1 MNHPDKS
8 DLLHELLPGGDELRE
23 QSLKAG
29 LRAVH
34 RNRNRRRGTRM
45 ALAGAAALLLAGLVW
60 EPQSTHQDSRPHP
73 VSQLAKRTVAG
84 TPIVLI
90 SDQELLDLFGDQ
102 PVALVTKSSGQELLF
117 LSEKN

>member
-8 DLLHELLPGGDELRE
+8 ELLHDLFPGDEALRE

-34 RNRNRRRGTRM
+34 RTRNRRRASRM
-45 ALAGAAALLLAGLVW
+45 TLAGVAALLLASLAW
-60 EPQSTHQDSRPHP
+60 EPESIDQASFPQP
-73 VSQLAKRTVAG
+73 VSHFAKRTVAG

-90 SDQELLDLFGDQ
+90 SDQELLDLFVGQ
-102 PVALVTKSSGQELLF
+102 PVALVTKADGQELLF
-117 LSEKN
+117 LAEKN